1 MGIVSV
7 TPGAYTPGAQSSLD
21 AMAAVINAAWD
32 QGNLKS
38 DDFADKIA
46 AITDEVTGWLS
57 TQAAPHITGESVTAP
72 SVIEPNV
79 DIPTSQSPGDV
90 MTLFDLKYAEMVA
103 MLSAKFTAFRADYFP
118 DEGAA
123 YNAAEDWL
131 QAALANPNAGLPSAV
146 QDQLLTEDK
155 DRITADVT
163 RASDAVIQ
171 SFSARRFPLPP
182 GAAASAVLQI
192 QQKGQDEIA
201 GSSRKLTMLSVD
213 MMKFAVEKTLGLRQ
227 VAMGAA
233 VEYIKAIAS
242 PDSMAQL
249 VNVGYD
255 AQSKLI
261 SAASQFYNSR
271 TAVAEL
277 TAKVAEFNVSSG
289 IDVAAKNQ
297 AADLTLIE
305 DRLKALL
312 TEAQALAQMATSLF
326 NNVHASAGTS
336 YSVNGT

>member
-1 MGIVSV
+1 MSIISV
-7 TPGAYTPGAQSSLD
+7 TPGNYTPGAQSSLD
-21 AMAAVINAAWD
+21 AMAAVINAAWE

-38 DDFADKIA
+38 DDFAAKID
-46 AITDEVTGWLS
+46 AITDEATGWLS
-57 TQAAPHITGESVTAP
+57 TQTAPHITGGSVDAP
-72 SVIEPNV
+72 LVIEPNV
-79 DIPTSQSPGDV
+79 TIPTSQSAGDV
-90 MTLFDLKYAEMVA
+90 MTLFDTKYAEMVT
-103 MLSAKFTAFRADYFP
+103 MLSNKFTAFRTAYFP
-118 DEGAA
+118 DESGT
-123 YNAAEDWL
+123 YSAAESWL
-131 QAALANPNAGLPSAV
+131 KAALENPTSGLPVAV

-155 DRITADVT
+155 DRITADAT

-171 SFSARRFPLPP
+171 SLAARRFPLPS
-182 GAAASAVLQI
+182 GAAASAILQV
-192 QQKGQDEIA
+192 QQKAQDEIA
-201 GSSRKLTMLSVD
+201 GSSRKLTIISVD
-213 MMKFAVEKTLGLRQ
+213 MMKFAIEKTLGLRQ

-242 PDSMAQL
+242 PDSMSQL

-277 TAKVAEFNVSSG
+277 AAKVSQFNVSTAL
-289 IDVAAKNQ
+289 DVSVKNQ
-297 AADLTLIE
+297 ASDLTLIE

-336 YSVNGT
+336 YSVSGT